1 MDDEVFS
8 EDGGSDPVRLA
19 AMRAL
24 TKMAGEAGNSRVSDE
39 TSLAMCKLLLQASV
53 DNCPE
58 VRGHMAGF
66 CRSAADGT
74 LLDPTPSCLSRCVAS
89 AVFNLIPEST
99 SVRLTVAGL
108 ALVEV
113 LQEEELGEV
122 RRLAKSTN

>member
-19 AMRAL
+19 VMRTL
-24 TKMAGEAGNSRVSDE
+24 TKMAGEAGNSRVPDE

-66 CRSAADGT
+66 CRSE
-74 LLDPTPSCLSRCVAS
+74 DPTPSCLSRCVAS
-89 AVFNLIPEST
+89 AVFNRIPESN

-122 RRLAKSTN
+122 SRLAKSTN